1 MNKLINIMATRIAKG
16 KSAGALRGRPK
27 GSSAKG
33 RAAAAARTPGRPSGD
48 GADQQVRIIDA
59 ALACYV
65 RKGISAT
72 SIRDVASGAGVTP
85 ALVHYYFGDARHLL
99 EQVIALR
106 VMPVFATVRDAV
118 LSTEG
123 DGPGALI
130 RGFVDAICK
139 AVDAHP
145 WWPALWVRE
154 VVSEGGALRD
164 LLVTRVAP
172 ELTQAIAR
180 RFALAQQ
187 QGRLNSGLDPRL
199 IVVSLVGLTLFPAAG
214 APIWRRIFDADDLT
228 MESVRRHALALLERG
243 LEAKK

>member
-1 MNKLINIMATRIAKG
+1 MATAPARRKG
-16 KSAGALRGRPK
+16 SATRGRPK
-27 GSSAKG
+27 KVAGAR
-33 RAAAAARTPGRPSGD
+33 RAAGRTPGRPAAN

-65 RKGISAT
+65 RKGIGAT

-85 ALVHYYFGDARHLL
+85 ALVHYYFGDARQLM
-99 EQVIALR
+99 EQVMAQRL
-106 VMPVFATVRDAV
+106 MPVFGSVRDAV
-118 LSTEG
+118 LGAQGE
-123 DGPGALI
+123 GPGALV
-130 RGFVDAICK
+130 RGFVDAVCA
-139 AVDAHP
+139 AVEAHP

-172 ELTQAIAR
+172 DLTQAVAR

-187 QGRLNSGLDPRL
+187 QGQLNPGLDPRL
-199 IVVSLVGLTLFPAAG
+199 VIVSLIGLTLFPAAG

-228 MESVRRHALALLERG
+228 MQGVRAHALALLERG
-243 LEAKK
+243 LEAGK

>member
-1 MNKLINIMATRIAKG
+1 
-16 KSAGALRGRPK
+16 
-27 GSSAKG
+27 
-33 RAAAAARTPGRPSGD
+33 
-48 GADQQVRIIDA
+48 
-59 ALACYV
+59 V
-65 RKGISAT
+65 RKGINAT
-72 SIRDVASGAGVTP
+72 SIRDVAVGAGVTP

-106 VMPVFATVRDAV
+106 VMPVFGAVRDAV
-118 LSTEG
+118 LGTEG

-187 QGRLNSGLDPRL
+187 QGQLNPDLDPRL

-214 APIWRRIFDADDLT
+214 APIWRRIFGADDLT
-228 MESVRRHALALLERG
+228 MESVRTHALVLLERG